1 MNTENTL
8 GYLSEFCLFSYMSNT
23 LEDYLI
29 NPEPAKAEMINI
41 IYRSV
46 ASEVNDFWWEKFFK

>member
-1 MNTENTL
+1 
-8 GYLSEFCLFSYMSNT
+8 MSNT

-29 NPEPAKAEMINI
+29 NPQPAKAEMINI

-46 ASEVNDFWWEKFFK
+46 ASEVNDFLWEKFFK